1 MLLLDSIHL
10 TLSVAVYRGH
20 LKQLHWIVGGV
31 PMTCTSIIKLVLY
44 FSSFVC
50 LLANPVPDVIG
61 AMSALITALV
71 IASFLAT
78 RYYYI
83 KNYKLNINESNT

>member
-20 LKQLHWIVGGV
+20 FKQLHWIVGGV
-31 PMTCTSIIKLVLY
+31 PMTCASIIKLVLY

-61 AMSALITALV
+61 AMSALIAALV
-71 IASFLAT
+71 ITSFLGT
-78 RYYYI
+78 RYYYV
-83 KNYKLNINESNT
+83 KNYKSNINDSNT